1 LSISNTGPGIQAD
14 HIDKIFDRFYQT
26 DDKSRKD
33 NEGTG
38 IGLALTKEL
47 VEVHHG
53 VISVSSTPNKN
64 TTFDIILPVAKEHYK
79 EDEIIEKME
88 TGDRR
93 QETGKSI
100 ASEIKTEK
108 ETEYHINKNTI
119 SAREIESKDSIRT
132 PDSGVRSPL
141 LLIVEDNPD
150 VTSYISSFMENDYL
164 IISAENGSV
173 GLKKALANYPDIVIS
188 DVMMPEMDGFELCK
202 KIKTDTR
209 ISHIPVILLTAK
221 ADLDSK
227 IEGLEFGADDYISKP
242 FDSKELQVRVKNLIE
257 QRNLLRE
264 KFSRAIEIN
273 PAEITATSTDEKF
286 IRNLLDI
293 FENHVAE
300 SDFSTEDF
308 AKEVGMSRSSL
319 HRKLQ
324 TLTNQS
330 THEFLRDLRLKR
342 AAQLLKR
349 STGTVAEI
357 SYAVGFNNP
366 SYFSRIFR
374 QQFGQTPVEFA
385 AKSKTTDSFE

>member
-1 LSISNTGPGIQAD
+1 
-14 HIDKIFDRFYQT
+14 
-26 DDKSRKD
+26 
-33 NEGTG
+33 
-38 IGLALTKEL
+38 
-47 VEVHHG
+47 
-53 VISVSSTPNKN
+53 
-64 TTFDIILPVAKEHYK
+64 
-79 EDEIIEKME
+79 ME